1 MHNICLWHFAGREE
15 HCAIAICDQL
25 VLSFSVVMVMDLI
38 GLCHFYD
45 FMSSPGQSSLVLADK
60 LLFTFRFAIRLLAIC
75 KNLQELMCILVTQCD
90 AKKNKITNITIT
102 KSKKLKLELQ
112 SPK

>member
-1 MHNICLWHFAGREE
+1 L
-15 HCAIAICDQL
+15 
-25 VLSFSVVMVMDLI
+25 
-38 GLCHFYD
+38 
-45 FMSSPGQSSLVLADK
+45 K
-60 LLFTFRFAIRLLAIC
+60 
-75 KNLQELMCILVTQCD
+75 ELMCILVTQCD